1 MREDVDT
8 KAESPIVELAAITLD
23 CLDPAP
29 MIAFYARAFGAKIS
43 HEKDDGAWIHLDGG
57 PLILIHRV
65 DGYRR
70 PTWPEPDVPKQMH
83 LELWIDDLDE
93 AETRLH
99 ALGATTCDHQPHRD
113 QGNVVMLD
121 PAGHPFCIGTRI

>member
-1 MREDVDT
+1 VSESVG
-8 KAESPIVELAAITLD
+8 AEVASPIVELAAIMLD
-23 CLDPAP
+23 CADPAP
-29 MIAFYARAFGAKIS
+29 MVAFYAQAFAAEVS

-65 DGYRR
+65 DGHTP
-70 PTWPEPDVPKQMH
+70 PTWPQPDVPKQMH
-83 LELWIDDLDE
+83 FELWIDDLDE
-93 AETRLH
+93 AEARLT

-121 PAGHPFCIGTRI
+121 TAGHPFCIGTRV